1 MTYRLRVAFLRD
13 NGENLLEHKSLAP
26 VNLKDDETYSNKL
39 ELIKNYLTSNKNY
52 YKEIFENC
60 KSNKTEY
67 SGKYELLKLDDN
79 KKDIYDKITL
89 DFFDFLK
96 EIQALTPGTNDDLPP
111 WITNLPDGDV
121 KTARKNLHY
130 KYGTGNAPPLQ
141 SHHVTL
147 NYNNQIPNK
156 IVNHDDIDII
166 FGSIVIYTTNLA
178 GELIDEVWTCPF

>member
-1 MTYRLRVAFLRD
+1 MTFRLRVAFLRK
-13 NGENLLEHKSLAP
+13 NGVNPLEHKSLAP
-26 VNLKDDETYSNKL
+26 VNLKDDESYSSKL
-39 ELIKNYLTSNKNY
+39 GLIKNYLTTKKKY

-67 SGKYELLKLDDN
+67 SGKYKLLKLDDD

-96 EIQALTPGTNDDLPP
+96 HIEALTPGTDDDLPP
-111 WITNLPDGDV
+111 WIILLPDGDV
-121 KTARKNLHY
+121 KTARKYLHY

-147 NYNNQIPNK
+147 DYNNSIPNK
-156 IVNHDDIDII
+156 IVNHSDINII
-166 FGSIVIYTTNLA
+166 FESIVIYTTNLA
-178 GELIDEVWTCPF
+178 GELIDEVWTSPF

>member
-13 NGENLLEHKSLAP
+13 NGENPLEHKSLAP
-26 VNLKDDETYSNKL
+26 VNLKDDETYPSKL
-39 ELIKNYLTSNKNY
+39 DNIKDYLKTNKNY
-52 YKEIFENC
+52 YKQIFENS

-67 SGKYELLKLDDN
+67 KGKYELLKLDDH

-96 EIQALTPGTNDDLPP
+96 EIDALTPGTDDDLPH
-111 WITNLPDGDV
+111 WINELPDENE
-121 KTARKNLHY
+121 KKIRKDLHY

-156 IVNHDDIDII
+156 IVNYDDIDII